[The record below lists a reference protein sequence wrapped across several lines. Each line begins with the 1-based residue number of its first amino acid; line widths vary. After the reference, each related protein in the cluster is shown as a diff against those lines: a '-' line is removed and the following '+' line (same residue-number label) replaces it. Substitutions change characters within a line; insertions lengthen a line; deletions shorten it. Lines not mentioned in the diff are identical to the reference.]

1 MHPTQI
7 ACSVANIAKS
17 HQHSICFIWS
27 LTCHVI
33 DQTCSFFCL
42 RVLHCVIYLSNV
54 PFSDCW
60 FSVLLFNVYFSHLP
74 YLSKVTITGF
84 PSWEETLINSY
95 NLWGP
100 LSHTLSHSHTHTH
113 THAWPTCL
121 YSIRIQRL
129 IQHTRLNT
137 HTYTHTHFTTPSCP
151 MLFLT
156 HKWSK
161 QIQRHDRQT
170 DRQTY
175 HYPSL
180 SISLGVWW

>member
-1 MHPTQI
+1 MRPTQI
-7 ACSVANIAKS
+7 ACGVANIAKS
-17 HQHSICFIWS
+17 QQHSICFIWS

-33 DQTCSFFCL
+33 DQTCSFFVCVFFI
-42 RVLHCVIYLSNV
+42 VLYTSLTF
-54 PFSDCW
+54 PF
-60 FSVLLFNVYFSHLP
+60 L
-74 YLSKVTITGF
+74 IAGF
-84 PSWEETLINSY
+84 QCCYSMCISPISPTWARWQLQGFQAERRHSSTAIIC
-95 NLWGP
+95 GDP
-100 LSHTLSHSHTHTH
+100 CHTLFLTLTHTH

-121 YSIRIQRL
+121 YSIRIQSL